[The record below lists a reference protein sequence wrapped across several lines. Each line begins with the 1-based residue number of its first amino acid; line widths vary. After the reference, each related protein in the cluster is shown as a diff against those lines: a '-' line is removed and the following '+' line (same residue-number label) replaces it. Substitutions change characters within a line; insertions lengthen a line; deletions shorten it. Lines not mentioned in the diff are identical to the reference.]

1 MRITDYQLTIT
12 KQKTTMK
19 DLVKVFAVL
28 LAALSCPSCDNALKI
43 GELFCDK
50 CETRVSGAFDLPSM
64 LRLSAS
70 EQEFVMDFVKSSGSL
85 KTMAVKLGLSYP
97 TVRNLLDE
105 IIEKLNAMESGK

>member
-1 MRITDYQLTIT
+1 MFYKFMCL
-12 KQKTTMK
+12 MK
-19 DLVKVFAVL
+19 AKKKLPS
-28 LAALSCPSCDNALKI
+28 SCPSCDNALKI

-70 EQEFVMDFVKSSGSL
+70 EQEFVIDFVKSSGSL